1 MLPSRMQQVLQAQAA
16 AEGELLAKQ
25 NVIGVAVGFKESE
38 GVVTD
43 QLALIALVK
52 EKKPMGELS
61 STDLVPQTVDGVR
74 TDVYV
79 VGDLRAQGIAGD
91 PKARYRPNIPSG
103 VSIGHTGITAGTLGT
118 VVRDRNT
125 GELMLLSNNHVFA
138 DSNDGR
144 SGDAIL
150 QPAPLDGGNQPSD
163 IVARLDRFVPLRFV
177 EDAGKPDQPGPAP
190 IPTDPNPSGCLGIF
204 VAITNLIAGFTG
216 SQQRITVTGS
226 NPAASAS
233 AFSAMAEERLAE
245 PPKIVAG
252 TGKAMTA
259 TQALT
264 PDNAVDAALAKPVP
278 GSNIT
283 FDNNILN
290 IGPISGTKAPVLGAT
305 VRKSGRT
312 TGFRQGRIT
321 LLNATVNITY
331 DTARGART
339 ARFTG
344 QVICEPI
351 SEGGDSGS
359 LVVDGT
365 ENKAVGL
372 LFAGSP
378 VATIFTPID
387 TVLAALNVT
396 I

>member
-52 EKKPMGELS
+52 AKKPLSELS
-61 STDLVPQTVDGVR
+61 NTDLVPQTVDGVR

-79 VGDLRAQGIAGD
+79 VGDLRAQGVAGD
-91 PKARYRPNIPSG
+91 PRTRYRPNIPSG

-118 VVRDRNT
+118 VVRDRQT
-125 GELMLLSNNHVFA
+125 GELLLLSNNHVFA

-144 SGDAIL
+144 QGDAIL
-150 QPAPLDGGNQPSD
+150 QPAPLDGGSQPSD
-163 IVARLDRFVPLRFV
+163 IVAKLDRFVPLRFV
-177 EDAGKPDQPGPAP
+177 EDANRPDQPGPTP
-190 IPTDPNPSGCLGIF
+190 IPTDPNAPGCLGFF
-204 VAITNLIAGFTG
+204 VAITNLIAGLTG
-216 SQQRITVTGS
+216 SQQRITVTDSGAPASAYSAQAEGQLS
-226 NPAASAS
+226 NP
-233 AFSAMAEERLAE
+233 
-245 PPKIVAG
+245 PTITAG

-264 PDNAVDAALAKPVP
+264 PDNAVDAALAKPIP

-283 FDNNILN
+283 FDTNILN
-290 IGPISGTKAPVLGAT
+290 IGPVSGTKTPVLGAT

-312 TGFRQGRIT
+312 TGLRQGRIT

-331 DTARGART
+331 DTNRGART

-344 QVICEPI
+344 QAICEPI

-387 TVLAALNVT
+387 TVLAALDVM

>member
-1 MLPSRMQQVLQAQAA
+1 
-16 AEGELLAKQ
+16 
-25 NVIGVAVGFKESE
+25 
-38 GVVTD
+38 
-43 QLALIALVK
+43 
-52 EKKPMGELS
+52 
-61 STDLVPQTVDGVR
+61 
-74 TDVYV
+74 
-79 VGDLRAQGIAGD
+79 
-91 PKARYRPNIPSG
+91 
-103 VSIGHTGITAGTLGT
+103 
-118 VVRDRNT
+118 
-125 GELMLLSNNHVFA
+125 
-138 DSNDGR
+138 
-144 SGDAIL
+144 
-150 QPAPLDGGNQPSD
+150 
-163 IVARLDRFVPLRFV
+163 LRFV

-190 IPTDPNPSGCLGIF
+190 IPTDPNASGCLGIF

-216 SQQRITVTGS
+216 SQQRITVTGT

-233 AFSAMAEERLAE
+233 AFSASAEGRLAE

-252 TGKAMTA
+252 TGKALTA

-290 IGPISGTKAPVLGAT
+290 IGPISGTKSAVIGAT

-312 TGFRQGRIT
+312 TGLRQGRIT

-331 DTARGART
+331 DTSRGART

-359 LVVDGT
+359 
-365 ENKAVGL
+365 
-372 LFAGSP
+372 
-378 VATIFTPID
+378 
-387 TVLAALNVT
+387 
-396 I
+396 